1 MRQEDKNV
9 PNKKLSEGGRTLDDG
24 ETDGLNVKLE
34 EDSWDA
40 NVVADFPLIVRHT
53 VLVRMQRLR
62 ARCDVCGWDDS
73 KVVLI
78 CNKICKLSHV
88 TPTECMNGIPSC
100 VTSKEL
106 SRGWVISG
114 KCLPKENSV
123 MTWERFM
130 TMKQISTCIERR
142 VVTRTAVIDMNVTTV
157 AMAEGSNV
165 KVG

>member
-9 PNKKLSEGGRTLDDG
+9 PNKKLSERGRTLDDG

-34 EDSWDA
+34 EDSRDA
-40 NVVADFPLIVRHT
+40 NVVTDFPLVVRHT
-53 VLVRMQRLR
+53 VLVRMQRFR

-88 TPTECMNGIPSC
+88 TPTECINDIPSC

-130 TMKQISTCIERR
+130 TTKHINTWIKRR
-142 VVTRTAVIDMNVTTV
+142 IVTRTAVIDMNITTV

-165 KVG
+165 EVG